1 MTTPAG
7 DIDRRAFVGRLG
19 VMAVAGACGSLPL
32 AACAGAHYA
41 PGTLRGEHL
50 AVRLADF
57 GDEVGVL
64 VAHPFGARPI
74 YVHRTGGTGRRAV
87 GDTGLDPGRGEEP
100 GAGADDGTEA
110 ERFVALWTRC
120 THRGCQVDPQ
130 GARLVCPCHGSEYD
144 LGGAVLEGPA
154 ERPLRTYPA
163 VRQGDLVVVD
173 LSGEGR

>member
-1 MTTPAG
+1 
-7 DIDRRAFVGRLG
+7 
-19 VMAVAGACGSLPL
+19 MAVAGACGSLPL
-32 AACAGAHYA
+32 AGCAGARYA

-57 GDEVGVL
+57 GDETGVL

-74 YVHRTGGTGRRAV
+74 YVHRVGTMAPRKVVAV
-87 GDTGLDPGRGEEP
+87 ASDPDPNAEP
-100 GAGADDGTEA
+100 GAGAEDVTEG
-110 ERFVALWTRC
+110 ERFVALLTRC

-130 GARLVCPCHGSEYD
+130 GTRLVCPCHGSEYD
-144 LGGAVLEGPA
+144 LDGAVLEGPA

-163 VRQGDLVVVD
+163 VREGDVVVVD